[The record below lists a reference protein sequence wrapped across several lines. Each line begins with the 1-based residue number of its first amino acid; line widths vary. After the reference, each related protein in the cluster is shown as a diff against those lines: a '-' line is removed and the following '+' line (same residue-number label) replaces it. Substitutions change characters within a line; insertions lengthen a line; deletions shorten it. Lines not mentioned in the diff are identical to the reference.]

1 MVDTILY
8 VCHDFEYFVRFVT
21 SKDEKACIFI
31 RTKCGGYMFVTILSI
46 LCVFVSSH
54 DETVCIFIRTKVWW
68 VQYCMF
74 VTILSILCVFVSSKD
89 ETVCIFI
96 RTKVWWVQYYVCL

>member
-1 MVDTILY
+1 
-8 VCHDFEYFVRFVT
+8 
-21 SKDEKACIFI
+21 
-31 RTKCGGYMFVTILSI
+31 MFVTILSI
-46 LCVFVSSH
+46 LCVFVSSN

-74 VTILSILCVFVSSKD
+74 VTILSILCVFVSSND

-96 RTKVWWVQYYVCL
+96 RTKVWWVQS

>member
-1 MVDTILY
+1 
-8 VCHDFEYFVRFVT
+8 
-21 SKDEKACIFI
+21 
-31 RTKCGGYMFVTILSI
+31 MFVTILSI
-46 LCVFVSSH
+46 LCVFVSSN
-54 DETVCIFIRTKVWW
+54 DETVCIFITTKVWW

-96 RTKVWWVQYYVCL
+96 RTKVWWIQS